1 MSGQRLSA
9 DGRRVLEAFEGCRLA
24 PFRDSGGKWT
34 IGRGHLM
41 QPTDPRDPI
50 TQQEAD
56 ALFDLDLLRF
66 EDGVAEL
73 VHPELRQHEFDALV
87 IFAFNV
93 GLDIDSDQVAEG
105 LGDSTLLKYVNR
117 ENFAAAACEF
127 PKWCLVNGKRDAGV
141 LWRRCSEQAIFLLAD
156 YSRLP

>member
-24 PFRDSGGKWT
+24 PYRDSGGRWT

-41 QPTDPRDPI
+41 QPGDRHEPI
-50 TQQEAD
+50 TQAEAD
-56 ALFDLDLLRF
+56 ALFERDLLPV
-66 EDGVAEL
+66 EAGVTEL
-73 VHPELRQHEFDALV
+73 VRPELRQHEFDALV
-87 IFAFNV
+87 IFSFNL

-105 LGDSTLLKYVNR
+105 LGDSTLLKLVNR

-156 YSRLP
+156 YSRVP